1 MSKPTS
7 PCYGCDHRAVGCHG
21 DCDEYQTFR
30 SALDDY
36 RQMVREQ
43 QPLRVIKPA
52 ISKWMRERL
61 DSSGKRR
68 K

>member
-1 MSKPTS
+1 MSKPAS

-21 DCDEYQTFR
+21 ECDEYKEFR